1 MSLEVRSDEEIIIS
15 NEQFWENP
23 PCDRHSAICVDVV
36 PTGEEESEFT
46 DKKTGVTTKKM
57 QPKVWLVFQVFPSDG
72 SRDSEGRPFHIDN
85 KFTASLA
92 PQAILRLKLE
102 RWRGQMVNGKLED
115 RPFTNEELKGFN
127 LAKLKGIPCWLTIL
141 PDNSGRFVNVSDIE
155 PYVDDNGKP
164 LPPPKPE
171 PQHYQ
176 RRTYKKKEKAQTITA
191 PQSTTSSTSPGS
203 NQNGSDKDKSAWIP
217 F

>member
-23 PCDRHSAICVDVV
+23 PCDRHPAICVDVV

-57 QPKVWLVFQVFPSDG
+57 QPKVWLVFQVFPQDG

-102 RWRGQMVNGKLED
+102 RWRGQMVNGKLAD

-127 LAKLKGIPCWLTIL
+127 LAKLKGVACWLTIL

-155 PYVDDNGKP
+155 PYVDDSGKP
-164 LPPPKPE
+164 LPAPKAE

-176 RRTYKKKEKAQTITA
+176 RRTYKKKEKAQTVTT
-191 PQSTTSSTSPGS
+191 QSTVPTSSGS
-203 NQNGSDKDKSAWIP
+203 NGNNANDKSAWIP